1 MLDSDDNNDDDIGNG
16 DVMMM
21 LVTVMVTDNHD
32 DDYDILNSNCYS
44 SSSCLDCCYISLE
57 DMTFIIFMKL
67 KCTRFFF
74 LSNKKF

>member
-1 MLDSDDNNDDDIGNG
+1 MLDSDDNDDDIGNG

-32 DDYDILNSNCYS
+32 DDDDFLNSNCY

-57 DMTFIIFMKL
+57 DVTFIIFMKL

-74 LSNKKF
+74 PQ